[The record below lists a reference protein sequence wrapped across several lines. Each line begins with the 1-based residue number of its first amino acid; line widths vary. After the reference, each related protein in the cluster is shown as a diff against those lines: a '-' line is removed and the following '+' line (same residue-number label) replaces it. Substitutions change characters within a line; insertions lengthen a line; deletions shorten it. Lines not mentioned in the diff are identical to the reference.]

1 MKIGDIE
8 VPDGALEEAIKKLG
22 RRVVDDKD
30 YLAKSE
36 AAGDLAKFR
45 AVTGE
50 NRSVEDIAK
59 IIKAYEENER
69 KNKTEAELM
78 KGEVD
83 RLKVELSKLAKEAE
97 AAKFE
102 VRKNQVNKFFDS
114 AMEKL
119 AVRVIEPILQEFRDP
134 FYTIDESK
142 IDQPTLEKQV
152 GEAITKAVEKQKNE
166 LARLGLGN
174 SAEQSPTNPFSGMVV
189 TPGKGDMMADANA
202 ILGRTSSSPM
212 RIPFG
217 DAMKNSK

>member
-1 MKIGDIE
+1 MKIGDVE

-22 RRVVDDKD
+22 KRVVDDKD
-30 YLAKSE
+30 YLSKSE

-50 NRSVEDIAK
+50 NRSVEDIGK

-83 RLKVELSKLAKEAE
+83 RLKAELSKLGKEAE

-102 VRKNQVNKFFDS
+102 VRKGQVNKYFDA

-134 FYTIDESK
+134 FYTVDESK
-142 IDQPTLEKQV
+142 LPQVELEKQV

-166 LARLGLGN
+166 LARLGLG
-174 SAEQSPTNPFSGMVV
+174 SPAEQTNQQALFSGMVV
-189 TPGKGDMMADANA
+189 TPPKGDTVKDVYDMM
-202 ILGRTSSSPM
+202 GKTSASPM
-212 RIPFG
+212 RIPFS
-217 DAMKNSK
+217 DAFKQK